1 MFFKPKKM
9 SEDTKNNKSD
19 DLEITLK
26 DAASKLDIS
35 EPTVKKYLKDFD
47 LRFDKKPGNKPFV
60 SDEVFQALTEIVK
73 LRANG
78 LSIQEIKELKAQEP
92 SKHILDE
99 IEETQIVAKPEEVKS
114 EVPEVSIDAEQ
125 VPDLTEEKEGLLSEN
140 EESDLE
146 VPAIESEEK
155 EEDSDEEETSENGEP
170 GDAPRR
176 RRGFNYRYVER
187 QISTDSKKVSSLR
200 QRLKNTNISVQD
212 RLYFEE
218 ALERRILFLNGWKHI
233 LRWISK

>member
-1 MFFKPKKM
+1 M
-9 SEDTKNNKSD
+9 SEETKNNKSD

-47 LRFDKKPGNKPFV
+47 LRFDKKPGNKPVV

-78 LSIQEIKELKAQEP
+78 LSIQEIKELKTQEP

-99 IEETQIVAKPEEVKS
+99 IEETQLITKPEEIK
-114 EVPEVSIDAEQ
+114 PESVEISLESAEQ
-125 VPDLTEEKEGLLSEN
+125 LPDLSEEKEELLPGS

-146 VPAIESEEK
+146 AAVTETEEK
-155 EEDSDEEETSENGEP
+155 EEDESEEEAPEGS

-187 QISTDSKKVSSLR
+187 QISTDAKKVSSLR